1 MRKESIM
8 KNTEYDFQTVIDR
21 HSTNSLK
28 WDLFDDDYPMWVADM
43 DFMVA
48 PNIQQAILK
57 RASHPVFGY
66 SIVPDSL
73 FEAYIS
79 WWDRRYGLK
88 MSRDEMLYATGVMP
102 SISSMIRCLTDVGD
116 EILIQSPVYHVFFY
130 VIEDNNRKVLEN
142 ELIFR
147 DGKYEIDFDDLD
159 EKLSKVKM
167 MILCNPQNPVGKI
180 WSKEELGK
188 IGELCKK
195 HDVILISDEIH
206 CDLTDP
212 GTSYNPFMTSSDY
225 NNTILCIS
233 PSKSFNVAGFQ
244 SSVVYTKNP
253 ELLEK
258 IRTQMH
264 IDNSDSCNVFAV
276 SAVEAAYN
284 ESEDWLEELKEVIF
298 ENKQIVKDYLEKELP
313 VIRLV
318 ECDATYLLWLDC
330 TSLNVSSN
338 VLSEFLRSNQGLFLS
353 SGSDFGQV
361 GDGFLRLNIAC
372 PSKLLKEGLLRLKAG
387 VIALNNINRLSKNI
401 G

>member
-8 KNTEYDFQTVIDR
+8 KNTEFDFQTVIDR

-48 PNIQQAILK
+48 PKIQKAIEK

-73 FEAYIS
+73 FEAYIN

-147 DGKYEIDFDDLD
+147 DGNYEIDFDDLD

-258 IRTQMH
+258 IRTQFH
-264 IDNSDSCNVFAV
+264 VDNSDSCNVFAV

-298 ENKQIVKDYLEKELP
+298 ENKQIVKDYLENELP
-313 VIRLV
+313 VIKLV

-330 TSLNVSSN
+330 TALNVSSK

-353 SGSDFGQV
+353 SGSDFGQI

-372 PSKLLKEGLLRLKAG
+372 PPKLLKEGLLRLKAG
-387 VIALNNINRLSKNI
+387 VIALNNINRMSKNI

>member
-48 PNIQQAILK
+48 PKIQQTILK

-180 WSKEELGK
+180 WSKEELGQ

-258 IRTQMH
+258 IRTQFH
-264 IDNSDSCNVFAV
+264 VDNSDSCNVFAV

>member
-180 WSKEELGK
+180 WSKEELGQ

-258 IRTQMH
+258 IRTQLH
-264 IDNSDSCNVFAV
+264 VDNSDSCNVFAV

-313 VIRLV
+313 VIRMV